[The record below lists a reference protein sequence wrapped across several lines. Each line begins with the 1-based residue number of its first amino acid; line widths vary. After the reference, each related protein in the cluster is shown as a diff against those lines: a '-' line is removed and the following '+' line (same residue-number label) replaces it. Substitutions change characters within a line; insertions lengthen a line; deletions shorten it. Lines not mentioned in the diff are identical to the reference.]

1 MQIKNK
7 IQELDAIIAAAS
19 AGPSDAAA
27 ATGRLEEVETE
38 LKDLLARIETA
49 ASNEDYDTAGEL
61 QDKVDVLEA
70 EQAKL
75 KKQIEEFTSNET
87 SLLDMDI
94 APAAPTTELDPFA
107 SMEATP
113 APAADLDPFA
123 GVNSAD
129 ADPLASF
136 GKPEI
141 TNAQPESDPFA
152 SVELAGVSPV
162 EEADPFAGVDDTAI
176 PAADSPKELDPSST
190 VLDSAADAQEDPST
204 TLEGETVAVKE
215 ESDPFAGA
223 EESAFAFGDVDA
235 DADVPEVDV
244 KIAPEKAGAVNEEG
258 DGSGFSFAAADDGE
272 GSGFA
277 FAADDAGGD
286 DAMDSAFN
294 FGDANDAGDTEN
306 ADTLGSESGFN
317 F

>member
-1 MQIKNK
+1 M
-7 IQELDAIIAAAS
+7 
-19 AGPSDAAA
+19 
-27 ATGRLEEVETE
+27 EE
-38 LKDLLARIETA
+38 A
-49 ASNEDYDTAGEL
+49 
-61 QDKVDVLEA
+61 
-70 EQAKL
+70 
-75 KKQIEEFTSNET
+75 
-87 SLLDMDI
+87 
-94 APAAPTTELDPFA
+94 
-107 SMEATP
+107 
-113 APAADLDPFA
+113 DPFA
-123 GVNSAD
+123 GVDDTAIP
-129 ADPLASF
+129 AEAE
-136 GKPEI
+136 GTTTEEVTAPE
-141 TNAQPESDPFA
+141 TVDAQPESDPFA

-277 FAADDAGGD
+277 FATADAGGD